1 MKRPGIFFQ
10 LQSQMSEEAPT
21 RFIFPEKVNDTIR
34 GGKNPGKPKSKNTV
48 NLYRAL
54 MHQITR
60 VTGITTIEELMKRH
74 IKTNR
79 AIKVLAAKKDDESEA
94 AHKSRVRNFYSAL
107 FYVLPEEYISK
118 PNPYYRAFQAWKDNK
133 PEETEGPE

>member
-1 MKRPGIFFQ
+1 LKQNRKFFQ
-10 LQSQMSEEAPT
+10 HYNQMSEQPPT

-34 GGKNPGKPKSKNTV
+34 SGKSAGNPKSKSTV
-48 NLYRAL
+48 NLYRSL

-60 VTGITTIEELMKRH
+60 ATGITTVEELMKKH

-79 AIKVLAAKKDDESEA
+79 AIKVLAAKKDDESDA

-107 FYVLPEEYISK
+107 FYVLQEEYLSK
-118 PNPYYRAFQAWKDNK
+118 PNPFYRAFQAWKDNK
-133 PEETEGPE
+133 PEETESTE

>member
-1 MKRPGIFFQ
+1 
-10 LQSQMSEEAPT
+10 MSEETPT

-34 GGKNPGKPKSKNTV
+34 GGKNPGKPKTKSTV

-60 VTGITTIEELMKRH
+60 ATGITTIQELMKRH

-133 PEETEGPE
+133 PEETESPE